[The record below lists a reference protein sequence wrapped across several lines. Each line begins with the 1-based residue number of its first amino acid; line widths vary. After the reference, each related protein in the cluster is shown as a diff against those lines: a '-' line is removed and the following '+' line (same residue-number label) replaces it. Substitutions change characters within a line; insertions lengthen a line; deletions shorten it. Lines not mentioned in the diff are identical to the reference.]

1 MAETTDKVAGKNGSS
16 SSVAGNFSGLP
27 IAELIAAPLT
37 AACDSQKRLAQ
48 SAFEFMTE
56 IGYVDAKSQAP
67 RLLSFDLERP
77 VEGASNPQKVR
88 VNAPFL
94 GLVPLPSLLID
105 DVQVDF
111 QMEVTA
117 TDTTTD
123 KRSSSLD
130 TTVNSTFK
138 FGCFAK
144 GSVNVNGK
152 VSSSRENTRS
162 TNQTAKYQVHV
173 SARQQQPTE
182 GLSKLMDIMASCI
195 EPVRLNE

>member
-1 MAETTDKVAGKNGSS
+1 MPNENNAAGK
-16 SSVAGNFSGLP
+16 FSGLP

-56 IGYVDAKSQAP
+56 IGYSDVEKQTL
-67 RLLSFDLERP
+67 RMLSFHLERP
-77 VEGASNPQKVR
+77 VEGASDSQKIQ

-111 QMEVTA
+111 QMEVT
-117 TDTTTD
+117 TTETTTE
-123 KRSSSLD
+123 KNEKNLD
-130 TTVNSTFK
+130 TNVNSSFK

-144 GSVNVNGK
+144 GSVSVNGK

-195 EPVRLNE
+195 EPVKSESE